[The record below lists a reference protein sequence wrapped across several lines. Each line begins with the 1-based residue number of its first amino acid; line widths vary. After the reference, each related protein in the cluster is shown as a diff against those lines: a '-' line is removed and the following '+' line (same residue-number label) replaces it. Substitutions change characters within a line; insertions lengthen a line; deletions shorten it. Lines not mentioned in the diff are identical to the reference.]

1 MNSPKDCPKYNS
13 CSASVCPL
21 DDNWRDREH
30 LKGERVCVFLTEAIK
45 NPLTSENENT
55 SKTNFKGVIEGGIGV
70 RVYDTLAE
78 ILNPLSTPSKNK
90 GNKHGILKR
99 QLERSAK
106 LAQEKA
112 KRETALNNQQIGE
125 NHNVSKQSSL
135 KVPSLPITFT
145 SLLAKT

>member
-1 MNSPKDCPKYNS
+1 MSQPRECPRFER

-21 DDNWRDREH
+21 DEKWRERSH
-30 LKGERVCVFLTEAIK
+30 LRDDRVCKFLTEAIK
-45 NPLTSENENT
+45 KPFTSDAEDA
-55 SKTNFKGVIEGGIGV
+55 SKTHFKVVIDEGIRV

-78 ILNPLSTPSKNK
+78 ILTPPLSLSKNK

-125 NHNVSKQSSL
+125 NHNVSKQSPL

-145 SLLAKT
+145 SFLAKT